1 MSSVIRNL
9 VEIPS
14 HNLVENYKTHSSIY
28 VLVAKNVTVCEYFA
42 LLIVDKEKSL
52 CYARKGHKSQT
63 RLNQYSISTQ
73 YT

>member
-28 VLVAKNVTVCEYFA
+28 VLVAKNVTVCKYFA
-42 LLIVDKEKSL
+42 LPVVDKEKSL
-52 CYARKGHKSQT
+52 CYARKGHKKSDH
-63 RLNQYSISTQ
+63 LNHHKSSID
-73 YT
+73 

>member
-42 LLIVDKEKSL
+42 ILIVDKEKSL
-52 CYARKGHKSQT
+52 CYARKGHNSQT
-63 RLNQYSISTQ
+63 PLNENRLTLE
-73 YT
+73 

>member
-14 HNLVENYKTHSSIY
+14 HNLVENYKTHNSIY

-42 LLIVDKEKSL
+42 LLILDEEKSL
-52 CYARKGHKSQT
+52 CYARKGHKKSDH
-63 RLNQYSISTQ
+63 LNQYSIYYHT
-73 YT
+73 T

>member
-14 HNLVENYKTHSSIY
+14 HNLVENYKTHNSIY
-28 VLVAKNVTVCEYFA
+28 VLVVKNVTVCEFFA
-42 LLIVDKEKSL
+42 LRVLDRDKSL

-63 RLNQYSISTQ
+63 PLNLYSI
-73 YT
+73 

>member
-28 VLVAKNVTVCEYFA
+28 VLMVKIVTVCEYFA
-42 LLIVDKEKSL
+42 LLILDKEKSL
-52 CYARKGHKSQT
+52 CYARKGHKKSDH
-63 RLNQYSISTQ
+63 LNHHKSSID
-73 YT
+73 

>member
-42 LLIVDKEKSL
+42 LPVLDKEKSL
-52 CYARKGHKSQT
+52 CYARKGCIKSDH
-63 RLNQYSISTQ
+63 
-73 YT
+73 

>member
-28 VLVAKNVTVCEYFA
+28 VLVAKNVTVCEFSA
-42 LLIVDKEKSL
+42 ILIVDKEKSL

-63 RLNQYSISTQ
+63 PLYQYSIYHHT
-73 YT
+73 T

>member
-42 LLIVDKEKSL
+42 LLILDEEKSL
-52 CYARKGHKSQT
+52 CYARKGHKKSDH
-63 RLNQYSISTQ
+63 LNHHKSSID
-73 YT
+73 

>member
-42 LLIVDKEKSL
+42 LRVLDKEKSL
-52 CYARKGHKSQT
+52 CYARKGHNSQT
-63 RLNQYSISTQ
+63 PLNENRLTLE
-73 YT
+73 

>member
-52 CYARKGHKSQT
+52 CYARKGHKKSDH
-63 RLNQYSISTQ
+63 LNQYSIYYHT
-73 YT
+73 T

>member
-28 VLVAKNVTVCEYFA
+28 VLMVKNVTVCEYFA
-42 LLIVDKEKSL
+42 LRVLDKERFL
-52 CYARKGHKSQT
+52 CYARKGCIKSDH
-63 RLNQYSISTQ
+63 
-73 YT
+73 

>member
-14 HNLVENYKTHSSIY
+14 HNLVENYKTHNSIY
-28 VLVAKNVTVCEYFA
+28 VLVVKNVTVCEFFA
-42 LLIVDKEKSL
+42 LSVLDKEKSL

-63 RLNQYSISTQ
+63 PLNLYSIYHQ

>member
-28 VLVAKNVTVCEYFA
+28 VLVAKLCGYCNILPSLYLTKRDSYGTLARVTT
-42 LLIVDKEKSL
+42 LRHLKM
-52 CYARKGHKSQT
+52 
-63 RLNQYSISTQ
+63 SID
-73 YT
+73 

>member
-28 VLVAKNVTVCEYFA
+28 VLVAKIVTVCEHFA
-42 LLIVDKEKSL
+42 LRVLDKEKSL
-52 CYARKGHKSQT
+52 CYARKGHNSQT
-63 RLNQYSISTQ
+63 PLNENRLTLE
-73 YT
+73 